1 MSGSSYNDST
11 KGVAAYDSWRS
22 EDRGVRVE
30 VERKHRED
38 VAEARGKIMRGEA
51 VRPPTV
57 NRDLREVTDPTLAR
71 NRITTPSKSARRAI
85 VVLIDHSGSN
95 RAISSHLRD
104 SSGYLMSL
112 LRAIDPDAEVAFIY
126 FSDHGDRSRMHQ
138 YSDFVPPTPVG
149 DKILFN
155 SLNNVENASG
165 QDFPEALECTLAEA
179 AKINFGHIAKKDRT
193 IIVVTDSVAHGMGHE
208 EDDGCPDQVD
218 WRQSMEDVRETYGN
232 FILIGSGANPR
243 LVDLQKKLFE
253 VPVAPVGQDPYR
265 TAPMYDL
272 DKVAVALNFIDLS
285 KIKSAAHRNG
295 IVGNAIMFVIARN
308 TGPQGVMAFLATLYA
323 KWLKNPIF
331 GEETDVLA
339 KTRIRSLAELY
350 LPGIMTREAIE
361 QMLTDIFAE

>member
-1 MSGSSYNDST
+1 MGSGNSYNDST

-30 VERKHRED
+30 VERKHRAD
-38 VAEARGKIMRGEA
+38 VAEARGKILRGEA

-253 VPVAPVGQDPYR
+253 TEPGV
-265 TAPMYDL
+265 L

-295 IVGNAIMFVIARN
+295 IVGNAIMFIIARN

>member
-11 KGVAAYDSWRS
+11 RGVAAYDSWRS
-22 EDRGVRVE
+22 EDRGVRQE
-30 VERKHRED
+30 VKLRHRED
-38 VAEARGKIMRGEA
+38 VVSARDKILRGEA

-57 NRDLREVTDPTLAR
+57 NRDVREVTDPTLAR

-179 AKINFGHIAKKDRT
+179 AKINFGHIPKKDRT

-253 VPVAPVGQDPYR
+253 TEPGV
-265 TAPMYDL
+265 L
-272 DKVAVALNFIDLS
+272 DNVAVALNFIDLS

-295 IVGNAIMFVIARN
+295 IVGNAIMFIIARN

-331 GEETDVLA
+331 GEETDALA
-339 KTRIRSLAELY
+339 KTRIRSMAELY
-350 LPGIMTREAIE
+350 LPGIMSREAIE